1 MLSSTWTPRAV
12 ASRASTASARLWRAV
27 EAQHIAATL
36 RLVDNLE
43 EQRLLEDILEA
54 TKPPIPAA
62 AKKLHY
68 LLFTPFRYPP
78 RHGSR
83 FRSVDDPGVFYG
95 ADSVR
100 TACAEL
106 GYWRWRFLT
115 ESQGLTVL
123 GPAQQTLF
131 QVAVKT
137 HAVDL
142 QKPPFARDAQQWH
155 DPNDYRVTQ
164 AFAKTAREAGIGLI
178 RYRSVR
184 DPAPGSCGAVLKPEA
199 FSSTKPAAPT
209 QTWLLTVTQE
219 FAIWQRDREAL
230 EFDMHRWARRSDK
243 KSVK

>member
-1 MLSSTWTPRAV
+1 MPSITWTPRAV

-54 TKPPIPAA
+54 TKPAIPAA

-68 LLFTPFRYPP
+68 LLFTPFRYPS

-83 FRSVDDPGVFYG
+83 FRSVADPGVFYG
-95 ADSVR
+95 AETVR

-115 ESQGLTVL
+115 DSKGLTVL

-131 QVAVKT
+131 QAAVRAR
-137 HAVDL
+137 AVDL
-142 QKPPFARDAQQWH
+142 EKTPFARDAQAWL
-155 DPNDYRVTQ
+155 DPDDYRATQ
-164 AFAKTAREAGIGLI
+164 AFATSAREARIGLI

-184 DPAPGSCGAVLKPEA
+184 DPDPGRCGAVLSPEA
-199 FSSTKPAAPT
+199 FSSTKPTAPT

-219 FAIWQRDREAL
+219 FAIWQRDREAY
-230 EFDMHRWARRSDK
+230 EFDMRRWRTRS
-243 KSVK
+243 